1 MNTYS
6 VSFQGVILSI
16 WGNNVQI
23 HLGAAHIATL
33 YLEIRSTDLGIT
45 PSSRSAMSRN
55 TSRLLKERRKN
66 QYDYAQESEMASCAT
81 DW

>member
-16 WGNNVQI
+16 WGNSVQV

-33 YLEIRSTDLGIT
+33 YLAVLSDLL
-45 PSSRSAMSRN
+45 
-55 TSRLLKERRKN
+55 TSVSFAIIALP
-66 QYDYAQESEMASCAT
+66 
-81 DW
+81 